1 MSWLSNLAPIVGTG
15 LGALFAAPTGGMS
28 LEMGALIGGMAGSGV
43 SSALSASE
51 AVDAQK
57 EMNAANI
64 ASAKDVNAT
73 SIELANTAH
82 QREVADLK
90 AAGLN
95 PILSS
100 KYGGSATPSLTV
112 PQGESLAPTILNS
125 AKQNQEVF
133 SSNAGLAM
141 QAIQQKANISLTSAQ
156 AVKTA
161 AEARQ
166 EAMKADVMEFT
177 QPNVKKSSWNK
188 SVADIIKERLNARD
202 AGASWKRNQWTGGLI
217 RGFGDLMHGKW

>member
-1 MSWLSNLAPIVGTG
+1 MSWLSSLAPIVGTG

-28 LEMGALIGGMAGSGV
+28 MGMGALIGGMAGSGV
-43 SSALSASE
+43 SSAVSANE
-51 AVDAQK
+51 AIDAQK

-64 ASAKDVNAT
+64 ASAKDTNAI

-100 KYGGSATPSLTV
+100 KYGGSATPGLTV

-125 AKQNQEVF
+125 AKQNQDVF
-133 SSNAGLAM
+133 SSNSGLAM
-141 QAIQQKANISLTSAQ
+141 QAAQQKAAISLTSAQ
-156 AVKTA
+156 AVKTGL
-161 AEARQ
+161 EAQRV
-166 EAMKADVMEFT
+166 AMENDVMANTVEKRKYEEKRRVNRP
-177 QPNVKKSSWNK
+177 QWQKNLGIDVQD
-188 SVADIIKERLNARD
+188 SVGSVLGPVFKLF
-202 AGASWKRNQWTGGLI
+202 K
-217 RGFGDLMHGKW
+217 

>member
-1 MSWLSNLAPIVGTG
+1 MSWLSSMAPLVGTG
-15 LGALFAAPTGGMS
+15 LGALFAAPTGGVS
-28 LEMGALIGGMAGSGV
+28 LGMGALIGGVSGLGV
-43 SSALSASE
+43 GSALSAQE
-51 AVDAQK
+51 AVDAQNS
-57 EMNAANI
+57 MNTANI

-125 AKQNQEVF
+125 AKQSQDLF
-133 SSNAGLAM
+133 TTGAGLSM
-141 QAIQQKANISLTSAQ
+141 QALQQKAAVSLTSAQ
-156 AVKTA
+156 AVKTGLEA
-161 AEARQ
+161 QKQAMENDVINEELKTRKFEAEYR
-166 EAMKADVMEFT
+166 
-177 QPNVKKSSWNK
+177 
-188 SVADIIKERLNARD
+188 NARPAHQKRFGLDIGD
-202 AGASWKRNQWTGGLI
+202 ALKTINPFKGWVK
-217 RGFGDLMHGKW
+217 